1 MFRRVKVRRLTPG
14 HLWTAGGGATPALT
28 AQPLTRYQTMLTF
41 WSSRSVQYN
50 QCTYNSENRPLTP
63 IPNQAS
69 FWDHYSFR
77 SPETGSWFIQSLCSA
92 IDSSPPDESLMDILM
107 GVSRHVALNKVNI

>member
-1 MFRRVKVRRLTPG
+1 MTLNVQACQGQETDPGSSVDGRRRRHTSTDS
-14 HLWTAGGGATPALT
+14 TA
-28 AQPLTRYQTMLTF
+28 
-41 WSSRSVQYN
+41 
-50 QCTYNSENRPLTP
+50 TYK
-63 IPNQAS
+63 IPNYVDFLVFQVSIVFNKVTHSYTYQAS

-92 IDSSPPDESLMDILM
+92 IDSAPPDESLMDILM